1 MQDIKCSKTIDCTD
15 MLKEYQSK
23 IEYAN
28 ELRRAYRAKDLLA
41 ALTISAISKLRE
53 QIKER
58 DEATNKSNI
67 QPSRRKL
74 AWVVR
79 QLKTPEEVRLLRAV
93 YGKQFVLVSIY
104 SSPQR
109 REDFLISKIKIKS
122 RGTIDN
128 NTSSEGAQRLIERD
142 SKEDNE
148 YGQNLS
154 GTFCLGDIFV
164 DSNNKESA
172 IVSID
177 RFLNAFFGSNE
188 ISPTRDEYG
197 MYLAKTASLRSCDLS
212 RQVGAAIFSKTGEI
226 ISLGSNEV
234 PKAGGGTYWTGDNAD
249 SRDIRLGHDPNEINK
264 VEIFAEIISRLL
276 EDKLLSNDLLN
287 KDAASIVTIL
297 LSKNEGKR
305 YKDLRVMDIIEFGR
319 IIHAEM
325 SAICDAARNGRAII
339 GATLFCTT
347 FPCHLC
353 AKHIVASGIGRI
365 VYLEPY
371 PKSYAK
377 KLHSD
382 SIQVEDHSDSEK
394 VSFEPFIGISPS
406 RYRELFE
413 GGRRKDP
420 FGEALKWKNDPRKPV
435 IDVVVPPHFEAEKLV
450 IAQLGKLIVS
460 GTG

>member
-1 MQDIKCSKTIDCTD
+1 
-15 MLKEYQSK
+15 
-23 IEYAN
+23 
-28 ELRRAYRAKDLLA
+28 
-41 ALTISAISKLRE
+41 
-53 QIKER
+53 
-58 DEATNKSNI
+58 
-67 QPSRRKL
+67 
-74 AWVVR
+74 
-79 QLKTPEEVRLLRAV
+79 
-93 YGKQFVLVSIY
+93 
-104 SSPQR
+104 
-109 REDFLISKIKIKS
+109 
-122 RGTIDN
+122 
-128 NTSSEGAQRLIERD
+128 
-142 SKEDNE
+142 
-148 YGQNLS
+148 
-154 GTFCLGDIFV
+154 
-164 DSNNKESA
+164 
-172 IVSID
+172 
-177 RFLNAFFGSNE
+177 
-188 ISPTRDEYG
+188 
-197 MYLAKTASLRSCDLS
+197 LRSCDLS

-234 PKAGGGTYWTGDNAD
+234 PKAGGGTYWAGDKSD

-264 VEIFAEIISRLL
+264 IEIFAEIISRLS
-276 EDKLLSNDLLN
+276 EDGYLSSDISSQEVAKVVAL
-287 KDAASIVTIL
+287 L

-339 GATLFCTT
+339 GSTLYCTT

-353 AKHIVASGIGRI
+353 AKHIVAAGIGRV

-382 SIQVEDHSDSEK
+382 SIQVEDHSDGEK

-420 FGEALKWKNDPRKPV
+420 SGEALKWKNEPRKPI
-435 IDVVVPPHFEAEKLV
+435 IDVVVPPHLEAEKYV

-460 GTG
+460 GAD